1 VKYGPEA
8 ARLGSKV
15 NWNACSPMSLSKF
28 EPGPLFGGEM
38 EKKRPR
44 ILLAGISMSLLATYH
59 KLLCQ
64 EFEIV
69 GTSADG
75 RALMATAIQLQP
87 NVIVVD
93 LAVPLLTDVST
104 RQELKKL
111 IPQTKFLVIAEKANL
126 DVALETLRDWS
137 SGVLLKRTARREL
150 LRALRE
156 LMTDKLY
163 VSASLDQGLKGT
175 KNRSSSTLPARALT
189 RRQREVLRLLADGK
203 TMKEAADILSLSMST
218 VAFHKYKIKRTF
230 GLRSNVELLRL
241 AIREKLASA
250 E

>member
-1 VKYGPEA
+1 
-8 ARLGSKV
+8 
-15 NWNACSPMSLSKF
+15 
-28 EPGPLFGGEM
+28 M
-38 EKKRPR
+38 EKTRPR
-44 ILLAGISMSLLATYH
+44 ILLAGISMSLLAAYH
-59 KLLCQ
+59 KLLCE

-93 LAVPLLTDVST
+93 YAAPLLSDMST
-104 RQELKKL
+104 RLELKKL
-111 IPQTKFLVIAEKANL
+111 IPQTRFLVVTEKADL
-126 DVALETLRDWS
+126 DVALETLRDWA
-137 SGVLLKRTARREL
+137 SGVLLKRTAKREL

-156 LMTDKLY
+156 MMADKLY
-163 VSASLDQGLKGT
+163 VPASLDQARKGT
-175 KNRSSSTLPARALT
+175 QNRSLSIPAEKALT
-189 RRQREVLRLLADGK
+189 RRQREILRLLAEGR
-203 TMKEAADILSLSMST
+203 TMKETAEILSLSTST

-241 AIREKLASA
+241 AIRENLASA

>member
-1 VKYGPEA
+1 
-8 ARLGSKV
+8 
-15 NWNACSPMSLSKF
+15 
-28 EPGPLFGGEM
+28 M

-44 ILLAGISMSLLATYH
+44 ILLAGISMSLLASYDS
-59 KLLCQ
+59 LICE

-93 LAVPLLTDVST
+93 FAVPLLSDVGM
-104 RQELKKL
+104 RLELKKL
-111 IPQTKFLVIAEKANL
+111 IPQTKFLVIAEKEDL
-126 DVALETLRDWS
+126 DVALETLRDWA
-137 SGVLLKRTARREL
+137 SGVLVKRTARKEL

-156 LMTDKLY
+156 LMADRLY
-163 VSASLDQGLKGT
+163 VSASLDHGLKGT
-175 KNRSSSTLPARALT
+175 RHPGMVTAPEKVLT
-189 RRQREVLRLLADGK
+189 RRQREVLRLLAEGK
-203 TMKEAADILSLSMST
+203 TMKETADILSLSMST

-230 GLRSNVELLRL
+230 GIRSNVELLRL